1 MFLSEIS
8 PTASSAA
15 TVSPA
20 GPRSMDS
27 KWPVDSKWAV
37 TLAALLLIGLSSG
50 ASASGFQVEFTPESK
65 LSSAAKTTLIHTLQT
80 HCALLTQGHWR
91 FQEIKSDA
99 VRFKIDQG
107 VYDIVYHSTILA
119 SDLNS
124 KQSTLIEMQSMYYE
138 INNAPEQDILDVLDF
153 SDSAKMC
160 RQG

>member
-1 MFLSEIS
+1 MFLSNIS
-8 PTASSAA
+8 PTASPAA
-15 TVSPA
+15 TISSAV
-20 GPRSMDS
+20 PRTMGS
-27 KWPVDSKWAV
+27 KWPM
-37 TLAALLLIGLSSG
+37 TLTTIFALLLLALTSR

-65 LSSAAKTTLIHTLQT
+65 LSGAAKTTLIHTLQT
-80 HCALLTQGHWR
+80 HCTLLTQGHWK
-91 FQEIKSDA
+91 FQEVKSDA

-153 SDSAKMC
+153 SDTAKIC
-160 RQG
+160 RQGR